1 MHRFFDKPETLQR
14 LRRGPLGDHLDRYA
28 NWLAQQGFSRA
39 TARLHL
45 VQLADFSHWLE
56 KQRLTLADVSH
67 NVLELFLEDRQRRI
81 RPHAERLTLQRFL
94 RLVKVDTASQ
104 TPLPLTSSQVILQD
118 FRRHY
123 MEDRGAAEVTVRAF
137 EPIVRQF
144 LFDSFPEGTVDCA
157 QLSPDKV
164 VGFVRNHAFLLSPG
178 RAKLLVTALRGF
190 LRFLRQQGKI
200 SQDLAAVVP
209 RVATWRGST
218 VPKFLSPDQIH
229 AVLARCNRETA
240 IGKRDYAIIL
250 LLSRLGLRADEVV
263 RLTLE
268 AFDWDVGVL
277 TFRGKG
283 GHWSQMPLPVDVGRA
298 VVDYLQ
304 HARPASACRRLFL
317 CHSAPRIG
325 FANSGAISTLV
336 RRAIIRAGVISQRKG
351 AHLFRHGLATRL
363 IREGASLPE
372 IAELLRHRS
381 IETTNLYA
389 KIDFQA
395 LRSIALPWIGGAR

>member
-157 QLSPDKV
+157 QLSP
-164 VGFVRNHAFLLSPG
+164 
-178 RAKLLVTALRGF
+178 
-190 LRFLRQQGKI
+190 
-200 SQDLAAVVP
+200 
-209 RVATWRGST
+209 
-218 VPKFLSPDQIH
+218 
-229 AVLARCNRETA
+229 
-240 IGKRDYAIIL
+240 
-250 LLSRLGLRADEVV
+250 
-263 RLTLE
+263 
-268 AFDWDVGVL
+268 
-277 TFRGKG
+277 
-283 GHWSQMPLPVDVGRA
+283 
-298 VVDYLQ
+298 
-304 HARPASACRRLFL
+304 
-317 CHSAPRIG
+317 
-325 FANSGAISTLV
+325 
-336 RRAIIRAGVISQRKG
+336 
-351 AHLFRHGLATRL
+351 
-363 IREGASLPE
+363 
-372 IAELLRHRS
+372 
-381 IETTNLYA
+381 
-389 KIDFQA
+389 
-395 LRSIALPWIGGAR
+395 